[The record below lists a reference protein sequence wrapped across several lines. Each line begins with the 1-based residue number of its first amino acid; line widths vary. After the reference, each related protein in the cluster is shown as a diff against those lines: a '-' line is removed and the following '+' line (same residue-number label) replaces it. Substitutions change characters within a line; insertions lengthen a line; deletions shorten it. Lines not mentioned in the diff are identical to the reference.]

1 MKKGIAILSL
11 GTMLMSVSAM
21 EVAGT
26 ISMNK
31 AVASSSTSG
40 TGSESGLK
48 SIKYACGA
56 AAIDKRETAIISA
69 FDINAVAIKSSLI
82 ARKEGLIKL
91 YTEGKTEGKKD
102 ARKAVWSA
110 FSSSTHTAMNDMRTA
125 RKSAWNTF
133 QKDMQACGIKSN
145 NEKMETIS
153 VPIAY

>member
-11 GTMLMSVSAM
+11 GAMLMSVSAM
-21 EVAGT
+21 EVSGT
-26 ISMNK
+26 MGMNK
-31 AVASSSTSG
+31 AVTSSSTS
-40 TGSESGLK
+40 EAK
-48 SIKYACGA
+48 SVKYACGA

-69 FDINAVAIKSSLI
+69 SDTNAAAIKSSLI

-91 YTEGKTEGKKD
+91 YTEGKTDGKKD

-110 FSSSTHTAMNDMRTA
+110 FSSSTRSAMNDMRTA